1 MIATTSTAIA
11 DDAASNGTSQPYGN
25 TAAANTTTTVKEL
38 SELLFSNRTT
48 HQSSMKK
55 SRVNFQASLVDKSQ
69 KEKQAERTTFRRIKE
84 EKQQLFQNSQ
94 MVHRKL
100 FFSKIE
106 SKEEKKAAHAALK
119 SFMMEKKKKNG
130 NGTNAAKE
138 NHSNTIVDPNLAGKV
153 KELSEIL
160 LSNRKTHQASMHD
173 SRLNCQASLAG
184 KTPEEKK
191 KERTIFRVIQQEKRQ
206 SFQNAQ
212 QKHRQSFFSNLE
224 SQDEK
229 KAARAA
235 LKSLMMNQNE
245 NKNNNN
251 NDGGPGFL
259 VGPALM
265 MKGRPMKA
273 ARKAFRASLGGL
285 SPIAKQQMRKAFRTE
300 MKKVRQESFRDMN
313 AERREARQTLNESL
327 EGLIRAERRI
337 KRQQFRKEEQERQVE
352 FRDTLA
358 KAFKDA
364 QESMDSSSM
373 MPSAK
378 ENEEEEEVITGTMN
392 EKTLDDVIVDKAII
406 NKKMFRLFVGAN
418 SDDGAAMKKEWQAT
432 NIATKKGIAKS
443 VAAFEAWMDGLSHE
457 DQRFNWNARLAECRE
472 RFMSTLQKINDSN
485 TSGGG
490 SSASFLPED
499 AIAARKARMELIHFR
514 RAKRNAMMMTSNNN
528 KAGAVVVVVRRPP
541 PVRIMNNNLKR
552 EFETEL
558 VEEGFTKD
566 LVDFTSSLNGLS
578 EKEQNIQWKN
588 RIQNLQREARKARAM
603 VVMTRKAAAAAHY
616 SRIAAVTDEEKVE
629 GLADADSFHE
639 EEKSSGTTGIRRGG
653 RIIED
658 QKHLANDGFVMVIV
672 DGMEGPESTNI
683 DVHENDKNVEDDED
697 FVRLDWE
704 I

>member
-1 MIATTSTAIA
+1 
-11 DDAASNGTSQPYGN
+11 
-25 TAAANTTTTVKEL
+25 
-38 SELLFSNRTT
+38 
-48 HQSSMKK
+48 
-55 SRVNFQASLVDKSQ
+55 
-69 KEKQAERTTFRRIKE
+69 
-84 EKQQLFQNSQ
+84 
-94 MVHRKL
+94 
-100 FFSKIE
+100 
-106 SKEEKKAAHAALK
+106 
-119 SFMMEKKKKNG
+119 MMEKKKKNG
-130 NGTNAAKE
+130 NGTTAA
-138 NHSNTIVDPNLAGKV
+138 TVIDDDVDPNLAGKV

-160 LSNRKTHQASMHD
+160 LSNRKTHQASMYD

-212 QKHRQSFFSNLE
+212 KKHRKSFFSNLE

-235 LKSLMMNQNE
+235 LKSLMMNQN
-245 NKNNNN
+245 KNNNN
-251 NDGGPGFL
+251 NDGGPGLL

-265 MKGRPMKA
+265 RKGRPMKA

-300 MKKVRQESFRDMN
+300 MKKVRQESFRDRN
-313 AERREARQTLNESL
+313 ADRREARQTLNESL
-327 EGLIRAERRI
+327 EGLILAERRI

-364 QESMDSSSM
+364 QESMDSSAM
-373 MPSAK
+373 MPSEK
-378 ENEEEEEVITGTMN
+378 ENEEEEEVITVTMN

-406 NKKMFRLFVGAN
+406 NKKMSGWMVRSWNKNFRRNLFLAFVGTN
-418 SDDGAAMKKEWQAT
+418 GENGAEIKKEWQAT

-443 VAAFEAWMDGLSHE
+443 VAAFEAWMDGLSQE

-472 RFMSTLQKINDSN
+472 RCMSTLQKINDSN

-490 SSASFLPED
+490 SASSFLPED

-541 PVRIMNNNLKR
+541 PVRMMNNNLNK

-566 LVDFTSSLNGLS
+566 LVEFTSSLNGLS

-603 VVMTRKAAAAAHY
+603 VVMTRETAAAARS

-629 GLADADSFHE
+629 GLADDDSF
-639 EEKSSGTTGIRRGG
+639 
-653 RIIED
+653 IED
-658 QKHLANDGFVMVIV
+658 QKHVANDSFVMVIV
-672 DGMEGPESTNI
+672 DGMEEPESTKI

>member
-55 SRVNFQASLVDKSQ
+55 SRVNFQASLVDKSKQ
-69 KEKQAERTTFRRIKE
+69 EKQAERTTFRRIKE
-84 EKQQLFQNSQ
+84 EKQQLFKNSQ

-130 NGTNAAKE
+130 NGTTAA
-138 NHSNTIVDPNLAGKV
+138 TVIDDDVDPNLAGKV

-160 LSNRKTHQASMHD
+160 LSNRKTHQASMYD

-212 QKHRQSFFSNLE
+212 KKHRKSFFSNLE

-235 LKSLMMNQNE
+235 LKSLMMNQN
-245 NKNNNN
+245 KNNNN
-251 NDGGPGFL
+251 NDGGPGLL

-265 MKGRPMKA
+265 RKGRPMKA
-273 ARKAFRASLGGL
+273 ARKAFRASLGGR

-300 MKKVRQESFRDMN
+300 MKKVRQESFRDRN
-313 AERREARQTLNESL
+313 ADRREARQTLNESL
-327 EGLIRAERRI
+327 EGLILAERRI

-364 QESMDSSSM
+364 QESMDSSAM
-373 MPSAK
+373 MPSEK
-378 ENEEEEEVITGTMN
+378 ENEEEEEVITVTMN

-406 NKKMFRLFVGAN
+406 NKKMFLVFVGAN
-418 SDDGAAMKKEWQAT
+418 GDDGAAMKKEWQAT
-432 NIATKKGIAKS
+432 HIATKKGIAKS

-490 SSASFLPED
+490 SASSFLPED

-541 PVRIMNNNLKR
+541 PVRMMNNNLNK

-566 LVDFTSSLNGLS
+566 LVEFTSSLNGLS

-603 VVMTRKAAAAAHY
+603 VVMTRETAAAARS

-629 GLADADSFHE
+629 GLADDDSF
-639 EEKSSGTTGIRRGG
+639 
-653 RIIED
+653 IED
-658 QKHLANDGFVMVIV
+658 QKHVANDSFVMVIV
-672 DGMEGPESTNI
+672 DGMEEPESTNI
-683 DVHENDKNVEDDED
+683 DVHENGKNVEEDED